1 VGQDLFF
8 LGCFPFDTFCD
19 CLEMLQSE
27 FIRISL
33 KIALVAQCL
42 LFTRSVKKVA
52 YVSLMFICVCASHRA
67 CPCCVCMII
76 IVLRT
81 SLIYS
86 HKWAVYSS
94 HFCSLTRPPWV
105 LGAQIIFCWRLFLF
119 FVTQCR
125 SWRQYTGW
133 CLWHPFS
140 SCKRCCNWLNLVLWI
155 PARWARIYFSWAV
168 FLLTLSVIV

>member
-1 VGQDLFF
+1 MGQDLFF

-52 YVSLMFICVCASHRA
+52 YVPLMFICVCASHRA

-119 FVTQCR
+119 CFLSLSVVRDDSTLGGVCD
-125 SWRQYTGW
+125 T
-133 CLWHPFS
+133 H
-140 SCKRCCNWLNLVLWI
+140 
-155 PARWARIYFSWAV
+155 
-168 FLLTLSVIV
+168 FLLVSVAATG